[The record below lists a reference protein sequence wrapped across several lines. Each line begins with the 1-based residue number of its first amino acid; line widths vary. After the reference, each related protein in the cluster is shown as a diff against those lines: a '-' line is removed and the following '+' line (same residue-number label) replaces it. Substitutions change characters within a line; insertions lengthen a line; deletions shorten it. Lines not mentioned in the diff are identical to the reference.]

1 MLPFITAPAPTT
13 KRRLGN
19 PQVGELEVEVRGGL
33 TVGESATISELMAEE
48 QSSFVR
54 GAQIADAIAKEES
67 ISLTEAFQIIESA
80 IAGRQLEAEADAI
93 RLRHAERIAEVA
105 RVYAQ
110 AGQRNLEATVC
121 AIVRSRC
128 AGCSTFSLDD
138 VRGMAKPLFD
148 GLWQL
153 AQDEQAAEGLPSSPP
168 SEDDLKKQQPGAP
181 AGNKRTG
188 RRSTGS

>member
-1 MLPFITAPAPTT
+1 MLPFVTPPAPRTT
-13 KRRLGN
+13 RQIGN
-19 PQVGELEVEVRGGL
+19 EQVGVLEVEVRGGL
-33 TVGESATISELMAEE
+33 TVGESATISELLANE

-80 IAGRQLEAEADAI
+80 IAGRPLEADADVI

-105 RVYAQ
+105 RVYAK
-110 AGQRNLEATVC
+110 AGQVNMTATVT
-121 AIVRSRC
+121 ALVRSRC
-128 AGCSTFSLDD
+128 SLPSWSLSDTEAMD
-138 VRGMAKPLFD
+138 KPLFD

-153 AQDEQAAEGLPSSPP
+153 AQDEQAAEDLPSSPP
-168 SEDDLKKQQPGAP
+168 SEDELKKQPPVAP

-188 RRSTGS
+188 RRSSGN

>member
-1 MLPFITAPAPTT
+1 MLPFITPPAPRTT
-13 KRRLGN
+13 RQIGN
-19 PQVGELEVEVRGGL
+19 AQVGVLEVEVRGGL
-33 TVGESATISELMAEE
+33 TVGESATISELLAEE

-67 ISLTEAFQIIESA
+67 ISLTEAFQVIESA
-80 IAGRQLEAEADAI
+80 IAGRPLEADADAI

-105 RVYAQ
+105 RVYSK
-110 AGQRNLEATVC
+110 AGQVNMTATVT
-121 AIVRSRC
+121 ALVRSRC
-128 AGCSTFSLDD
+128 NLPSWGLSDTEAMD
-138 VRGMAKPLFD
+138 KPLFD

-153 AQDEQAAEGLPSSPP
+153 AQDEQSAEDLPSSPP
-168 SEDDLKKQQPGAP
+168 SEDELKKQLPAAP